1 MYMAAAPALP
11 GGPGR
16 VLGIDLVGPAQ
27 TDELRT
33 RGFECRHHLVAAPEA
48 VMRHRLDAAGL
59 EEILREGGACGEI
72 GRPAEIGEEDLRSR
86 SALGQDAV
94 GSLAQTFERLGEA
107 GAPR

>member
-11 GGPGR
+11 GGAGR

-48 VMRHRLDAAGL
+48 VIRHRLDAAGL

-72 GRPAEIGEEDLRSR
+72 GQSAEIGEEDFRPR
-86 SALGQDAV
+86 AALAPAAAAR
-94 GSLAQTFERLGEA
+94 LAQT
-107 GAPR
+107 